1 MMNKNEMVEKLHEG
15 ICKVTF
21 TKKNGE
27 NRVMNCTLKKEVL
40 KETLGDSFKEESNS
54 MDTDEVVTVMDID
67 KGLFRRFRVDSVISF
82 E

>member
-54 MDTDEVVTVMDID
+54 MDTDEVVTVMDTD

>member
-1 MMNKNEMVEKLHEG
+1 MMNKNEMVKKLHEG

-40 KETLGDSFKEESNS
+40 KETLGDSFREESNS
-54 MDTDEVVTVMDID
+54 MDTDEVVTVMDTD